1 MVGLYGWVQYGWFLF
16 EFLHG
21 NGHGISRVACSVQR
35 LNACMCVYAKNCT
48 CLCVQLLYPLCM
60 LANVCFYVY
69 IDAHVLSNVL
79 FPQSSAFR
87 KHFFGYVNWYTLS

>member
-1 MVGLYGWVQYGWFLF
+1 MVGLYGWVQCDWFLF

-21 NGHGISRVACSVQR
+21 NGHGIARVACSVWHVH
-35 LNACMCVYAKNCT
+35 ACMCVYAQHCT
-48 CLCVQLLYPLCM
+48 CLCVQLLYPLRM

-69 IDAHVLSNVL
+69 IDAHVLPNVF
-79 FPQSSAFR
+79 FPPSSAFR